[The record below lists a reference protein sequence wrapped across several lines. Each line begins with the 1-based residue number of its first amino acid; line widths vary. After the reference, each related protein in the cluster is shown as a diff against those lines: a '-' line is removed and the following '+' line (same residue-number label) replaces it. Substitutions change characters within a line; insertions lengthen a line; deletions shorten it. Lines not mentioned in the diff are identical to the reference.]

1 MINSKAVYCISFLN
15 KGKEDEFMQ
24 LITDI
29 EKKTD
34 NEKLL
39 KAYADRIKQPAEKD
53 KKESKED

>member
-1 MINSKAVYCISFLN
+1 
-15 KGKEDEFMQ
+15 MQ